1 MTTATFV
8 AHCASEEYDEN
19 ERLRRRATARRRWGL
34 GFSYLAL
41 ILVTIL
47 MVFPLLVILLVSF
60 TPNAVTQTW
69 PPEVHPIR
77 VHPRELP
84 VAVPTPASWP
94 GDAQHHRL
102 RRLCDHFLGIL

>member
-1 MTTATFV
+1 MTTATLV
-8 AHCASEEYDEN
+8 AHRASEEYDEN

-69 PPEVHPIR
+69 PPKFIPSAFTI
-77 VHPRELP
+77 
-84 VAVPTPASWP
+84 
-94 GDAQHHRL
+94 
-102 RRLCDHFLGIL
+102 

>member
-1 MTTATFV
+1 MTTATLV
-8 AHCASEEYDEN
+8 AHRASEEYDEN

-47 MVFPLLVILLVSF
+47 MVFPPARHPAGLVH
-60 TPNAVTQTW
+60 TERGDADMA
-69 PPEVHPIR
+69 PEVHPIR

-84 VAVPTPASWP
+84 VAVPTPASRP

>member
-47 MVFPLLVILLVSF
+47 MVFPCSSSC
-60 TPNAVTQTW
+60 W
-69 PPEVHPIR
+69 SR
-77 VHPRELP
+77 
-84 VAVPTPASWP
+84 S
-94 GDAQHHRL
+94 
-102 RRLCDHFLGIL
+102 RRTR